1 MTEMYVP
8 NREPALEEVASR
20 LAGAP
25 LERLSGLGAK
35 QPFSSEGPW
44 LDPAAAALLHRV
56 AENRRIGRLERSG
69 NEASI
74 EILAGAGLLDSA
86 GRLTPGGE
94 VITRPLDRPAAVLH
108 FTASCLGQATELQV
122 WLDETNAL
130 MLAGPSAGVLSSAS
144 ETPVQTAGML
154 QLKFVSLHELFPAL
168 AAWLGI
174 SPAWNM
180 PVSPA
185 AFPVQILNRRHGDA
199 GAPLPE
205 GADEALAYA
214 WSQPWFLWH
223 LVMDS
228 ATGEGVGYLNAGG
241 AGHYRVAADDDQ
253 ATLTSIPSANV
264 YRHLV
269 DLVES
274 VRFQRPRRF
283 A

>member
-8 NREPALEEVASR
+8 TREPSLEEVASR
-20 LAGAP
+20 LAGVP
-25 LERLSGLGAK
+25 LERLSGLRAK
-35 QPFSSEGPW
+35 QPFASDGPW
-44 LDPAAAALLHRV
+44 LDPAAASMLHRV
-56 AENRRIGRLERSG
+56 AQNGRIGRLERSG
-69 NEASI
+69 NGPSI
-74 EILAGAGLLDSA
+74 KVLADAGLLDSA
-86 GRLTPGGE
+86 GRLTPGGR
-94 VITRPLDRPAAVLH
+94 VITRPLDQPAAVLH
-108 FTASCLGQATELQV
+108 FRASSLGQATELQV
-122 WLDETNAL
+122 WLDGTNAL
-130 MLAGPSAGVLSSAS
+130 MLAGPSAGVLAS
-144 ETPVQTAGML
+144 PSEKPADTAGKL
-154 QLKFVSLHELFPAL
+154 QLKFVSLHELFPVL

-174 SPAWNM
+174 SPAWNL

-185 AFPVQILNRRHGDA
+185 AFPVEILNERHRDS

-223 LVMDS
+223 LVMDP

-241 AGHYRVAADDDQ
+241 AGHYRVVADEDQ
-253 ATLTSIPSANV
+253 ATLASIPSANV

-274 VRFQRPRRF
+274 VRFQRPPRF